1 MHWPTS
7 LPLLCSIILPFVTGS
22 LALPKA
28 RSNKHYAIMDNDWY
42 TAGFVPYLV
51 ALDGDVDVLALASDT
66 ANSWQPQ
73 VALHAVATLE
83 AGNLSCIPVYP
94 GATWPLINTPERFQ
108 AWETI
113 HGKLP
118 WEGAFAPE
126 NRTLEAQGNDPT
138 SGNPD
143 RIVKEAFKEGYP
155 KGKPN
160 NSTSAANF
168 MVEMVHKYPGQVSIY
183 SAGAL
188 TNIALAVRMDP
199 QFASLAKDLIIMGG
213 YVDLNMLEA
222 TGSIML
228 ADYQSDINL
237 MIDPEAS
244 KIALTADFPE
254 ITIAGNVANQVF
266 PTQEF
271 VDEIASVKNPYSELF
286 SKYYDLSFPFW
297 DETAAALMVD
307 PSLATNQTS
316 VYLDVDTSYG
326 SPNYGNIHVYQKALA
341 PGGIRQVNYVFEV
354 DAEKL
359 KNRIKHA
366 LQYPKT
372 CADLK
377 K

>member
-1 MHWPTS
+1 MFCS
-7 LPLLCSIILPFVTGS
+7 VSLSLLCGSLLPLVAGAVGVPH
-22 LALPKA
+22 A
-28 RSNKHYAIMDNDWY
+28 RANKHYAIMDNDWY
-42 TAGFVPYLV
+42 TAGFVPYLI
-51 ALDGDVDVLALASDT
+51 ALDGDIDVLALASDT

-94 GATWPLINTPERFQ
+94 GATWPLINTPQRFQ

-126 NRTLEAQGNDPT
+126 NSTAEAQGNDPT

-143 RIVKEAFKEGYP
+143 RIVKAAFKEGFP
-155 KGKPN
+155 KGRPSN
-160 NSTSAANF
+160 ATSAANF
-168 MVEMVHKYPGQVSIY
+168 MVEMVHKYPNQVSIY

-199 QFASLAKDLIIMGG
+199 QFASLAKQLVIMGG
-213 YVDLNMLEA
+213 YVDVNMLEA
-222 TGSIML
+222 TGSILL
-228 ADYQSDINL
+228 ADLQSDINL
-237 MIDPEAS
+237 MIDPEAA

-266 PTQEF
+266 PSQAF
-271 VDEIASVKNPYSELF
+271 VDEVKTAKNPYTELF

-307 PSLATNQTS
+307 PSIALNQTS

-341 PGGIRQVNYVFEV
+341 PAGIRQVNYVFEV
-354 DAEKL
+354 DADKL
-359 KNRIKHA
+359 IQRIKHS
-366 LQYPKT
+366 LMHPKT
-372 CADLK
+372 CADLE
-377 K
+377 

>member
-1 MHWPTS
+1 MHWTACFS
-7 LPLLCSIILPFVTGS
+7 LLV
-22 LALPKA
+22 LAAGAIAAPHA
-28 RSNKHYAIMDNDWY
+28 RADKHYAIMDNDWY
-42 TAGFVPYLV
+42 TAGFVPYLI
-51 ALDGDVDVLALASDT
+51 ALDGDVDILGLASDT
-66 ANSWQPQ
+66 ANSWQRQ
-73 VALHAVATLE
+73 GALHAVATLE
-83 AGNLSCIPVYP
+83 AGNLSCIPVYA

-126 NRTLEAQGNDPT
+126 NKTAEAEGNDPT
-138 SGNPD
+138 SGNPN
-143 RIVKEAFKEGYP
+143 RFVKAAFREGYP

-199 QFASLAKDLIIMGG
+199 EFASLAKQLVIMGG
-213 YVDLNMLEA
+213 YVDLNMLQA

-244 KIALTADFPE
+244 KIALTADFPS

-266 PTQEF
+266 PSQQF
-271 VDEIASVKNPYSELF
+271 VDEVKTAKNPYAELF
-286 SKYYDLSFPFW
+286 SKSKYCVCRFEFTDNF
-297 DETAAALMVD
+297 AAL
-307 PSLATNQTS
+307 

-341 PGGIRQVNYVFEV
+341 PLGIRQVNYIFEV
-354 DAEKL
+354 DADRL
-359 KNRIKHA
+359 TQRIKHS
-366 LQYPKT
+366 LMHPKT
-372 CADLK
+372 CADLA
-377 K
+377 

>member
-1 MHWPTS
+1 MHWS
-7 LPLLCSIILPFVTGS
+7 ASVPLLCSSMLTFVTGA
-22 LALPKA
+22 LALQRA
-28 RSNKHYAIMDNDWY
+28 DKHYAIMDNDWY

-51 ALDGDVDVLALASDT
+51 ALDGDVEILGLASDT

-73 VALHAVATLE
+73 GALHAVATLE

-126 NRTLEAQGNDPT
+126 NKTAEAAGNDPT
-138 SGNPD
+138 SGDPN
-143 RIVKEAFKEGYP
+143 RIVKEAFKEGFP
-155 KGKPN
+155 KGRPE

-199 QFASLAKDLIIMGG
+199 QFASLAKDLVIMGG

-244 KIALTADFPE
+244 KIALTADFPN

-266 PTQEF
+266 PTKEF
-271 VDEIASVKNPYSELF
+271 MEEVHSVPNPYSELF
-286 SKYYDLSFPFW
+286 YNYYDLSFPFW

-307 PSLATNQTS
+307 PSLSVNQTS
-316 VYLDVDTSYG
+316 VFLDVDTSYG

-341 PGGIRQVNYVFEV
+341 PSGIREVNYVFEV

-359 KNRIKHA
+359 TKRIKHA
-366 LQYPKT
+366 LQYPKS
-372 CADLK
+372 CADFK
-377 K
+377 

>member
-1 MHWPTS
+1 MLWRIS
-7 LPLLCSIILPFVTGS
+7 LSALS
-22 LALPKA
+22 LAA
-28 RSNKHYAIMDNDWY
+28 GAVAKHYAIMDNDWY
-42 TAGFVPYLV
+42 TAGFVPYLI
-51 ALDGDVDVLALASDT
+51 ALDGDIDVLALASDT

-126 NRTLEAQGNDPT
+126 NATAEAAGNDPT
-138 SGNPD
+138 SGDPN
-143 RIVKEAFKEGYP
+143 RIVKAAFKEGFP

-168 MVEMVHKYPGQVSIY
+168 MVEMVHKYPGRVSIY

-188 TNIALAVRMDP
+188 TNVALAVRMDP
-199 QFASLAKDLIIMGG
+199 DFASLAKQLVIMGG

-244 KIALTADFPE
+244 KIALTADFPN

-266 PTQEF
+266 PTQKF
-271 VDEIASVKNPYSELF
+271 VDEVKTADNAYAQLF
-286 SKYYDLSFPFW
+286 AKYYDLSFPFW

-307 PSLATNQTS
+307 PTIATNQTS

-354 DAEKL
+354 DAKRLTE
-359 KNRIKHA
+359 RIKHS
-366 LQYPKT
+366 LMHPKT

-377 K
+377 

>member
-1 MHWPTS
+1 MHWS
-7 LPLLCSIILPFVTGS
+7 ASVPLLCSSMLTFVTGA
-22 LALPKA
+22 LALQPRA
-28 RSNKHYAIMDNDWY
+28 DKHYAIMDNDWY

-51 ALDGDVDVLALASDT
+51 ALDGDVEILGLASDT

-73 VALHAVATLE
+73 GALHAVATLE

-94 GATWPLINTPERFQ
+94 GATWPLINTPQRFQ
-108 AWETI
+108 AWEMI

-126 NRTLEAQGNDPT
+126 NKTAEAAGNDPT
-138 SGNPD
+138 SGDPN
-143 RIVKEAFKEGYP
+143 RIVKEAFKEGFP
-155 KGKPN
+155 KGRPE

-199 QFASLAKDLIIMGG
+199 QFASLAKDLVIMGG

-244 KIALTADFPE
+244 KIALTADFPN

-266 PTQEF
+266 PTKEF
-271 VDEIASVKNPYSELF
+271 MEEVRSVPNPYSELF
-286 SKYYDLSFPFW
+286 YKYYDLSFPFW

-307 PSLATNQTS
+307 PSLSVNQTS
-316 VYLDVDTSYG
+316 VYLDVDISYG
-326 SPNYGNIHVYQKALA
+326 SPSYGNIHVYQKALA
-341 PGGIRQVNYVFEV
+341 PQGIREVNYVFEV

-359 KNRIKHA
+359 TNRIKHA
-366 LQYPKT
+366 LQYPKS
-372 CADLK
+372 CADFK
-377 K
+377 

>member
-1 MHWPTS
+1 MHFPVS
-7 LPLLCSIILPFVTGS
+7 LPLLCGSLLPFIIGA
-22 LALPKA
+22 LALSKTS
-28 RSNKHYAIMDNDWY
+28 RSEKHYAIMDNDWY
-42 TAGFVPYLV
+42 TAGFVPYLI
-51 ALDGDVDVLALASDT
+51 ALDGDVDILGLASDT

-73 VALHAVATLE
+73 GALHAVATLE

-126 NRTLEAQGNDPT
+126 NKTAEASGSDPT
-138 SGNPD
+138 SGNPN
-143 RIVKEAFKEGYP
+143 RIVKAAFKEGFP

-188 TNIALAVRMDP
+188 TNVALAVRMDP

-213 YVDLNMLEA
+213 YVDLNMLQA
-222 TGSIML
+222 TGSILL
-228 ADYQSDINL
+228 ADLQSDINL

-244 KIALTADFPE
+244 KIALTADFPN

-266 PTQEF
+266 PSQEF
-271 VDEIASVKNPYSELF
+271 ADEVYSVPNPYSKLF
-286 SKYYDLSFPFW
+286 HEYYDLSFPFW

-307 PSLATNQTS
+307 PTLATNETS

-341 PGGIRQVNYVFEV
+341 PAGIREVNFVLQADEYR
-354 DAEKL
+354 L
-359 KNRIKHA
+359 KQRIKHA
-366 LQYPKT
+366 LQYPKS
-372 CADLK
+372 CADLN
-377 K
+377 